1 VVLASS
7 AAAASSSSNLL
18 LQQSLVPYLL
28 VEFEVWLK
36 ALFNSSVSY
45 SHKMPTSWLLL
56 YFLFP
61 LLFVMAYVLHCI
73 FASHSAFL
81 LFSCLCLINSH
92 HTYRGCFFFY
102 RKRAMTF
109 LSLITTASL
118 FSDFFQRHDTT
129 FLLVRSFLAF
139 FRHTSFPRL
148 ERKTC
153 HRTMTFY

>member
-7 AAAASSSSNLL
+7 TAAASSSSNFL

-36 ALFNSSVSY
+36 AHFNSSVPY
-45 SHKMPTSWLLL
+45 SLKMPTTWLLL

-81 LFSCLCLINSH
+81 CFFCLCLINSF
-92 HTYRGCFFFY
+92 HTYRGCFS
-102 RKRAMTF
+102 RKRAMMISF
-109 LSLITTASL
+109 PHHHSVS
-118 FSDFFQRHDTT
+118 FSDFTWHDTT
-129 FLLVRSFLAF
+129 SLVVASSIPACKFPSSRDELAIDGFL
-139 FRHTSFPRL
+139 
-148 ERKTC
+148 K
-153 HRTMTFY
+153 